1 MIVRTPSSVA
11 FCSVQ
16 SMRSPRE
23 TACTSVMRSG
33 DSGRPAGLD
42 ADPYQHAV
50 TGHGEDLAA
59 VLAAGAVERDDGRA
73 FTQAQHPGDVIGGG
87 FRQLQVGVGCQRL
100 ADVHARQSHVAARMP
115 SRAVMTRRSI
125 SSGVITYGAM
135 K

>member
-11 FCSVQ
+11 FCNVQ

-33 DSGRPAGLD
+33 DSGSPAVL
-42 ADPYQHAV
+42 APTRTLHAIAR
-50 TGHGEDLAA
+50 HREDLAPI
-59 VLAAGAVERDDGRA
+59 LAAAAVERDDRRA
-73 FTQAQHPGDVIGGG
+73 FAQPQHARDVIGRRLGQ
-87 FRQLQVGVGCQRL
+87 RQVRVRCQWL
-100 ADVHARQSHVAARMP
+100 ADVNARQSHVAISMP

-125 SSGVITYGAM
+125 SSGVITYGGM